1 MSISIKIQKNELR
14 VNFYTPVLN
23 TKQNQMDDN
32 KANTNNPIL
41 KFDLESGL
49 SVEFRAFGPNN
60 NVGFVVRNNGETTFN
75 SLIDNE
81 GNFISSKINEKDL
94 KILTGETSIQCPAN
108 ESTTKTVTFPEAFS
122 ETPVVFL
129 SPVSGVPNATMLSTT
144 GVIRSEFVINAWRG
158 RDDPINIKWVAIGK

>member
-1 MSISIKIQKNELR
+1 MPYFSESLVLRISIKMQKNELR

-60 NVGFVVRNNGETTFN
+60 NVGFVVKNNGETTFN

-108 ESTTKTVTFPEAFS
+108 ETIIQTVTFPEAFS
-122 ETPVVFL
+122 EMCIRDRLWPERNHAD
-129 SPVSGVPNATMLSTT
+129 PSGDIISGN
-144 GVIRSEFVINAWRG
+144 G
-158 RDDPINIKWVAIGK
+158 